1 MKHSLR
7 ASCGSTVADGG
18 GEKNG
23 MEGIVVGKVGSEGM
37 FGIGGKV
44 ICGID
49 GLVGKLGRGGS
60 CVGLGSDGWVVGNGS
75 VGKGGKGVGLGK
87 VGTTGT
93 VCTEGV
99 VVCKRLRA
107 AKLRLM
113 LDNMLKT
120 TKKAK
125 VNH

>member
-1 MKHSLR
+1 M
-7 ASCGSTVADGG
+7 
-18 GEKNG
+18 
-23 MEGIVVGKVGSEGM
+23 
-37 FGIGGKV
+37 
-44 ICGID
+44 
-49 GLVGKLGRGGS
+49 
-60 CVGLGSDGWVVGNGS
+60 VGNGS

-125 VNH
+125 MKHLLDAMMEKEIVFLKVLKRESKEFSFVW

>member
-23 MEGIVVGKVGSEGM
+23 MEGIVVGKVGS
-37 FGIGGKV
+37 
-44 ICGID
+44 
-49 GLVGKLGRGGS
+49 
-60 CVGLGSDGWVVGNGS
+60 
-75 VGKGGKGVGLGK
+75 KGGKGVGLGK

-93 VCTEGV
+93 VGTEGV

-125 VNH
+125 MNHLLDAMMEKEIVFLKVLKWES

>member
-1 MKHSLR
+1 MNIDQGL
-7 ASCGSTVADGG
+7 VVVVDGG

-23 MEGIVVGKVGSEGM
+23 MEGIVVGIVGSEGM
-37 FGIGGKV
+37 FGSGGR
-44 ICGID
+44 CA
-49 GLVGKLGRGGS
+49 
-60 CVGLGSDGWVVGNGS
+60 GLGSDGWVVGIGS
-75 VGKGGKGVGLGK
+75 VGKGGNGVGLGK

-93 VCTEGV
+93 VGIEGV

-125 VNH
+125 MNHLLDAMMEKEVFH